1 MPVAQHRYRY
11 RYYPPTPVLYLSVM
25 SSVTRWSDYFSIFGR
40 LKQWKLAQKCDTF
53 AKECSAFRQIR
64 NEQSKFY
71 QVLVDICQSGEFLP
85 NLVTLVPTNPGWLRY
100 KLPLNGCLKSLGY
113 SVTSMS
119 LNNIQCAIWLAVVR
133 TRDSSRPIR
142 PQQISGSSSTRLR
155 RRWSEVVSSAWCRST
170 PSSSRWRTLQTC
182 RPVTT

>member
-1 MPVAQHRYRY
+1 MTKIISHYCPYQCDQMVRLFFHIWPFEAMKISPIMWHICQSM
-11 RYYPPTPVLYLSVM
+11 LSNSPNKKWTVKILP
-25 SSVTRWSDYFSIFGR
+25 STCRHF
-40 LKQWKLAQKCDTF
+40 
-53 AKECSAFRQIR
+53 
-64 NEQSKFY
+64 
-71 QVLVDICQSGEFLP
+71 QSGEFLP